1 MYLVNS
7 DDWDEIILIVLWAHI
22 TTFKTLTK
30 YKSFNLVYGFEP
42 MVKLE
47 YLIPS
52 LHVSITMYMF
62 ITQELEDKLDML
74 VQLEE
79 HMLLVGY
86 HQMIQKRCQKA
97 WHGRDITIKKFEWG
111 DLVLMYDNKFWKH
124 LSKLRM
130 HW

>member
-1 MYLVNS
+1 MNLVNS

-30 YKSFNLVYGFEP
+30 YKSFNLVYIFEH

-79 HMLLVGY
+79 HVLLVGY
-86 HQMIQKRCQKA
+86 HQM
-97 WHGRDITIKKFEWG
+97 
-111 DLVLMYDNKFWKH
+111 L
-124 LSKLRM
+124 
-130 HW
+130 

>member
-7 DDWDEIILIVLWAHI
+7 DDWDEIILIFLWAHI

-52 LHVSITMYMF
+52 LHVSITPK
-62 ITQELEDKLDML
+62 QVKDA
-74 VQLEE
+74 
-79 HMLLVGY
+79 LVG
-86 HQMIQKRCQKA
+86 
-97 WHGRDITIKKFEWG
+97 T
-111 DLVLMYDNKFWKH
+111 L
-124 LSKLRM
+124 
-130 HW
+130 